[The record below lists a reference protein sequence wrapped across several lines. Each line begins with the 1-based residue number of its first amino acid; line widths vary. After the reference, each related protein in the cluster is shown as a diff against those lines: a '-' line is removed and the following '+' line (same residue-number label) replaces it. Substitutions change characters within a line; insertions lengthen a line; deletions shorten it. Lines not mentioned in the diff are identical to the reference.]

1 MYPLFQRE
9 ASERRGQPVLRTH
22 NQSALRR
29 RCLFEDRTTNPPSL
43 MKNSPT
49 PIVAAVFLAVTL
61 SPTTQILGQTSRVVE
76 TITTTTSE
84 GTIAEL
90 GPQGVSIR
98 TTTSEQPL
106 RYVSIEATR
115 YIDENGN
122 AVEVSTIRSGVP
134 VQVYYTK
141 VGDTL
146 IASKVLVRRT
156 TTPSRGA
163 APGMTQV
170 VPAPPVVGST
180 EVTVVPAP
188 DRLDP
193 GLGTTTTTFGTV
205 TGFGPDSLIV
215 QSDTSPRPIPHFVTK
230 KTTFVDEAGTT
241 IFADS
246 IRNGAAVTVYSNV
259 EAGKFFASRVVLKK
273 PTLVNPP
280 VSAPTVIERRTT
292 TTTTEQKK
300 ED

>member
-1 MYPLFQRE
+1 MLVGR
-9 ASERRGQPVLRTH
+9 H
-22 NQSALRR
+22 NPQS
-29 RCLFEDRTTNPPSL
+29 PSL

-49 PIVAAVFLAVTL
+49 PIVAAMFLAVTL
-61 SPTTQILGQTSRVVE
+61 SPTTQVLSQTSRVVE
-76 TITTTTSE
+76 TVTTTTSE
-84 GTIAEL
+84 GTLAEL

-98 TTTSEQPL
+98 TTTSEPL
-106 RYVSIEATR
+106 RYISNEATR

-122 AVEVSTIRSGVP
+122 AVEISKIRSGVP
-134 VQVYYTK
+134 VQVHYTK

-146 IASKVLVRRT
+146 IASKVIVRKT
-156 TTPSRGA
+156 TTSSQAA

-215 QSDTSPRPIPHFVTK
+215 QSDTSPQPIPHFVSR

-241 IFADS
+241 IFADA
-246 IRNGAAVTVYSNV
+246 IRNGASVTVYSNI

-280 VSAPTVIERRTT
+280 VSAPTVIERKTT